1 MRSRFVGQVPAA
13 VRSGMRPKSGSRT
26 ALSAR
31 EELPPAEPVVPR
43 ASRIIILG
51 AGFAGLEVARELGKA
66 GISVVLLDRQNH
78 HLFQPLLYQV
88 ATAALSAADIAE
100 PIRKVLRRYESV
112 QVLLG
117 EVKSIDMSARQLH
130 LVDGSCLGFD
140 YLILATGA
148 THSYFGN
155 PGWARFAPGL
165 KTIADARRI
174 RASAL
179 LAFERAERTTDPEEQ
194 ARQMTI
200 AIVGGGPTGV
210 ELAGSLAELSRL
222 TLARDF
228 RSARPEAAR
237 IMLIEAG
244 PRVLPAFSEKMS
256 KYAHDRLERLGVE
269 VYTRTPVE
277 NIEKDSITFGGDTI
291 PVGLVLWAAGVAASP
306 LAAQLG
312 AQTDRAGRVI
322 VDDTMRVKGLTN
334 VFAMGDAAHFTGE
347 DGQPL
352 PGLAQVAKQQ
362 GRHFGRTFARHL
374 RQGTPLE
381 PFVYHGRGN
390 TAIVGRHAAVFEQG
404 RFKLTGWIAW
414 LSWAIIHVYLL
425 VGFQHRLMVSLQWLW
440 RYLTFE
446 RGARLI
452 TDEHLEPSVPEP
464 AQAVAR
470 ANMGHRTEAAS
481 REGASVS
488 TAAERGS

>member
-1 MRSRFVGQVPAA
+1 M
-13 VRSGMRPKSGSRT
+13 
-26 ALSAR
+26 SAR
-31 EELPPAEPVVPR
+31 EDMPPAEPVAPR
-43 ASRIIILG
+43 ASRIVIVG
-51 AGFAGLEVARELGKA
+51 AGFAGIEAAKELGKA
-66 GISVVLLDRQNH
+66 GFSVVLLDRQNH

-88 ATAALSAADIAE
+88 ATAALSAADVAE
-100 PIRKVLRRYESV
+100 PVRKILRPYESV

-117 EVKSIDMSARQLH
+117 EVTGIDTSARL
-130 LVDGSCLGFD
+130 LRLADGSCVGFD

-148 THSYFGN
+148 SHSYFGH
-155 PGWARFAPGL
+155 PEWARFAPGL

-179 LAFERAERTTDPEEQ
+179 LAFERAERTVDPEEQ
-194 ARQMTI
+194 ARHMTI

-210 ELAGSLAELSRL
+210 EIAGSLAELSRF

-244 PRVLPAFSEKMS
+244 PRILPAFSEKTS
-256 KYAHDRLERLGVE
+256 RYAHDRLERLGVE
-269 VYTRTPVE
+269 VYTNTPVE
-277 NIEKDSITFGGDTI
+277 KIEEDRITFGGRTA

-312 AQTDRAGRVI
+312 AETDRAGRVI
-322 VDDTMRVKGLTN
+322 VDETMRVKGLGN
-334 VFAMGDAAHFTGE
+334 VFAMGDAAHFAGE
-347 DGQPL
+347 DGKPL

-362 GRHFGRTFARHL
+362 GRHLGRALARHL
-374 RQGTPLE
+374 RDGTPLQ

-404 RFKLTGWIAW
+404 RFRLTGWIAW

-425 VGFQHRLMVSLQWLW
+425 VGFQNRLMVSLQWLW

-452 TDEHLEPSVPEP
+452 TDESLESSPPEVAKAAAP
-464 AQAVAR
+464 A
-470 ANMGHRTEAAS
+470 EAAARPPTPAPIS
-481 REGASVS
+481 AASVS
-488 TAAERGS
+488 AREERAP